1 MWFLCGFVIVF
12 AGTDCSSIHPQFLSV
27 LKVVMAV
34 SLTAICLVV
43 LQQAPSD
50 SRPNDAVRRRN
61 NLSLSLSAHPLKTH
75 FPSYEIA
82 PFLQPTWW
90 TSLVS
95 IWQSKHCSILDF
107 IMFSNAKKY
116 SQNSKKKNCGN
127 FFFFF
132 FFNFHRNFQN
142 MKMALSMFWSRV
154 VLATLDHML
163 HCACLKKATVLP

>member
-1 MWFLCGFVIVF
+1 MIVF

-61 NLSLSLSAHPLKTH
+61 NLSLSLSLSLPAHPLKTH

-82 PFLQPTWW
+82 PFLQLT
-90 TSLVS
+90 
-95 IWQSKHCSILDF
+95 
-107 IMFSNAKKY
+107 
-116 SQNSKKKNCGN
+116 
-127 FFFFF
+127 
-132 FFNFHRNFQN
+132 
-142 MKMALSMFWSRV
+142 
-154 VLATLDHML
+154 
-163 HCACLKKATVLP
+163 